1 MIRRKKMSRKSLG
14 LLTVIL
20 SLIAIMLFAIPLGGC
35 AKEEEFPVW
44 ELNGNITASFSDNGK
59 YGYILTIEGSG
70 DMPDYSSKKDTP
82 WYGKSGR
89 VTEIV
94 VSDGITKIGKNAFP
108 ECFYV
113 KSVELPESVAQIG
126 ENAFA
131 VTSKAYAK
139 NPDAE
144 VKDSNVYVYS
154 QGKPTTAGNYWH
166 YLNDIVTVWPTV
178 VKVTK
183 VLFIGNSFTYYS
195 NIPKIFENICNS
207 VGVQVVADSVT
218 QGSHTLEKFADATD
232 EFGRIVD
239 QKLTAS
245 SDYDVVVLQ
254 EQTTRPLTDYN
265 KFLAGAQSLKQKIDA
280 TQTNC
285 QIYLYST
292 WGYKE
297 AADARKL
304 TIPEMEGQIRTA
316 YDNVAREL
324 SVKVSYSGAAF
335 SKVYTEHPEINL
347 YFYADNKHPSYL
359 GAYLSACVHAA
370 TILKVD
376 PRATTYL
383 GSNAADS
390 NDEVLTEDTAKILRA
405 AAYSIVNS

>member
-1 MIRRKKMSRKSLG
+1 MSRKSLAF
-14 LLTVIL
+14 LTVIL
-20 SLIAIMLFAIPLGGC
+20 SLITVMLFAIPLGGC
-35 AKEEEFPVW
+35 AKEEELPKW
-44 ELNGNITASFSDNGK
+44 TLNANIKASFSDNGK
-59 YGYILTIEGSG
+59 HGYILTLEGTG

-94 VSDGITKIGKNAFP
+94 VSDEITSIGKNAFT

-113 KSVELPESVAQIG
+113 KSVELPESVTKVG

-139 NPDAE
+139 NPEVDATM
-144 VKDSNVYVYS
+144 SNVYVYS
-154 QGKPTTAGNYWH
+154 AEEPASVGNYWH
-166 YLNDIVTVWPTV
+166 YMNDIITVWQTTA
-178 VKVTK
+178 KVIK

-195 NIPKIFENICNS
+195 NIPNIFENICNS
-207 VGVQVVADSVT
+207 VGAKVVAESVT
-218 QGSHTLEKFADATD
+218 MGSHTLEKFADATD
-232 EFGRIVD
+232 EYGSIVD
-239 QKLTAS
+239 QKLNAS
-245 SDYDVVVLQ
+245 NDYDVVVLQ

-265 KFLAGAQSLKQKIDA
+265 KFLAGATSLKQKIDA

-297 AADARKL
+297 AADARKI

-324 SVKVSYSGAAF
+324 GVKVSYSGAAF

-347 YFYADNKHPSYL
+347 YYYKDNKHPSYL

-383 GSNAADS
+383 GSNTADS
-390 NDEVLTEDTAKILRA
+390 NDEVLDEDTAKILRA
-405 AAYSIVNS
+405 AAYSTVNG

>member
-1 MIRRKKMSRKSLG
+1 MSRKYRIS
-14 LLTVIL
+14 LTVVL
-20 SLIAIMLFAIPLGGC
+20 SLIAVMLFAIPLGGC
-35 AKEEEFPVW
+35 AKEEEEFPVW
-44 ELNGNITASFSDNGK
+44 QLSSTVTASFSDNGK
-59 YGYILTIEGSG
+59 HGYILTVEGTG
-70 DMPDYSSKKDTP
+70 DMPEYSSKKDTP

-94 VSDGITKIGKNAFP
+94 VKDGITSVSKNAFT

-113 KSVELPESVAQIG
+113 KSAELPETVTKIG

-139 NPDAE
+139 NSEAAATGA
-144 VKDSNVYVYS
+144 NVYVYS
-154 QGKPTTAGNYWH
+154 EEEPTTAGNYWH
-166 YLNDIVTVWPTV
+166 YLNGIATVWQTTA
-178 VKVTK
+178 KVTK

-207 VGVQVVADSVT
+207 VGAKVVADSVT
-218 QGSHTLEKFADATD
+218 MGSHTLEKFADATD
-232 EFGRIVD
+232 EYGKIVD
-239 QKLTAS
+239 QKLNAS
-245 SDYDVVVLQ
+245 NDYDVVVLQ
-254 EQTTRPLTDYN
+254 EQTTRPLTDYD
-265 KFLAGAQSLKQKIDA
+265 KFVAGAKSLQQKINA

-297 AADARKL
+297 AADARKI

-316 YDNVAREL
+316 YDNAAKEL
-324 SVKVSYSGAAF
+324 GVKVSYSGAAF

-347 YFYADNKHPSYL
+347 YYYADNKHPSYL

-370 TILKVD
+370 TILKAD
-376 PRATTYL
+376 PRATDYL
-383 GSNAADS
+383 GSNPADS
-390 NDEVLTEDTAKILRA
+390 NDEVLDENTAKILRE
-405 AAYSIVNS
+405 AAYSIVNG